1 LIDDWKPAPADPG
14 IEGEDDMETPFDRP
28 QHNKAMDRDY
38 AEKLCAVGQPSRM
51 PIRARIEDRA
61 QRLRDEAF
69 RLDHLARELPHLS
82 PEAEDAFFQM
92 IARGNL

>member
-1 LIDDWKPAPADPG
+1 MRENEGLKSAHPEFVKGLDIGATCGQARRQG
-14 IEGEDDMETPFDRP
+14 IRE
-28 QHNKAMDRDY
+28 
-38 AEKLCAVGQPSRM
+38 
-51 PIRARIEDRA
+51 RIEDRA

>member
-1 LIDDWKPAPADPG
+1 MDLRYGQTKSNPHLDP
-14 IEGEDDMETPFDRP
+14 EYAAKLDE
-28 QHNKAMDRDY
+28 AM
-38 AEKLCAVGQPSRM
+38 KCASVNHASTGRM
-51 PIRARIEDRA
+51 GIRARIEERA

-92 IARGNL
+92 IARGNF